1 MRVRRCRVLPAR
13 EVFFA
18 ILRGFLAWSHCTG
31 LVSFTYIYK
40 YKELSGGSCQVYLTR
55 RRSSEIDLSQI
66 DGDQMSII
74 DCHQSDDLSRL
85 SSVR

>member
-1 MRVRRCRVLPAR
+1 M
-13 EVFFA
+13 
-18 ILRGFLAWSHCTG
+18 
-31 LVSFTYIYK
+31 SFTCIYE

-66 DGDQMSII
+66 DGDQMSDV
-74 DCHQSDDLSRL
+74 DCHQSDDPSRL